1 MNDLE
6 EMPLVEVEYEITAE
20 RRNYEDYG
28 DVVVYG
34 IRGRM
39 TDEEREIP
47 AVSPNYHFVK
57 RLWKALMQHQVSLI
71 HMADVIADALYEREL
86 AFD

>member
-6 EMPLVEVEYEITAE
+6 EMLPVEVEYEITAE
-20 RRNYEDYG
+20 LRNYEDYG

-34 IRGRM
+34 IRGTM

-47 AVSPNYHFVK
+47 AVSSNYQFVK
-57 RLWKALMQHQVSLI
+57 QLWKALRKHQVSLI
-71 HMADVIADALYEREL
+71 HMADVITDALYEREL